1 MTVAEDP
8 VAVHVPLGA
17 RAYEVR
23 IGAGLIRRA
32 GAEIAPL
39 LIVIKLEEFDYAG
52 ATAVA
57 TAMLML
63 SLIALLAINALQAW
77 THRRHGARA

>member
-39 LIVIKLEEFDYAG
+39 LIRPRLAVVTDDAHVPMMA
-52 ATAVA
+52 AT
-57 TAMLML
+57 L
-63 SLIALLAINALQAW
+63 STSISLRA
-77 THRRHGARA
+77 ARTPASGLV